1 VKNPGVNIQPIADV
15 PSDGAPSHATA
26 VDRTKG
32 GRTIQSIERALDLLD
47 ILATGDSEFALHE
60 IAARAGLNNSTCHH
74 LLATLV
80 KRGYVGRNRRTR
92 AYFLGARITELSN
105 SRLKQFNLTDIA
117 MPELKQLNETT
128 RESVHLAVMQGHA
141 LVTLAK
147 LESRLPVRV
156 GSDETGKTNAAHA
169 TATGKAILA
178 WLPEPEIARVI
189 ASNGLARFTEKTIG
203 SIAGLME
210 DLRLTRRNG
219 YAIDS
224 EEFQPGV
231 VCIGAAIRDHAGA
244 VIGSISC
251 SMPLMRANGKARD
264 KVKTAVKLCAAAISE
279 RLGGAKPAP
288 KPSKV

>member
-1 VKNPGVNIQPIADV
+1 MKNPGVNIQPIADTQ
-15 PSDGAPSHATA
+15 SDGAPSRATA

-47 ILATGDSEFALHE
+47 ILATGDCELALHE

-92 AYFLGARITELSN
+92 SYFLGARITELSN

-189 ASNGLARFTEKTIG
+189 ASNGLPRFTEKTIG

-251 SMPLMRANGKARD
+251 SMPQMRADGKARD

-279 RLGGAKPAP
+279 RLGGTKPAP